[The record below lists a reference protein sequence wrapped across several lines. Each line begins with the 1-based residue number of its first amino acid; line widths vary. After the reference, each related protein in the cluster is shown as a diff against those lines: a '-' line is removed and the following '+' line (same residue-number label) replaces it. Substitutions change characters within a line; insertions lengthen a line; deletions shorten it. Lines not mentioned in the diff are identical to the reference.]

1 MSSSA
6 ACRAGSA
13 MNGTPEIRATDAA
26 LRTARELGVD
36 LAEVEGT
43 GSGGQITVGDVRRK
57 GES

>member
-1 MSSSA
+1 
-6 ACRAGSA
+6 